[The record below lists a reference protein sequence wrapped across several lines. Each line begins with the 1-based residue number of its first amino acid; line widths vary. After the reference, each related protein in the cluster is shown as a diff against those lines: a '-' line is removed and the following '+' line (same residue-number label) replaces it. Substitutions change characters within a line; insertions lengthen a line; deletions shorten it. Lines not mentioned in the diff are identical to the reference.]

1 MIKIKEKQSCENIY
15 IYKSPSI
22 NIYIDNNV
30 NKGSDKILNIDIN
43 KTSSDKKLF
52 SEFSE
57 YFTSFWVIT
66 KNENSKYHMIINIK
80 DTSIIPVSFVSQI
93 YNMLNQLESIF
104 KTNLHSTCILS
115 KKSTSIH
122 FIKPILNAYKPSRP
136 LKFTNTYEECKQ
148 FFINPKNILH
158 I

>member
-15 IYKSPSI
+15 IYKSTSI

-66 KNENSKYHMIINIK
+66 KNENSKYI
-80 DTSIIPVSFVSQI
+80 
-93 YNMLNQLESIF
+93 
-104 KTNLHSTCILS
+104 
-115 KKSTSIH
+115 
-122 FIKPILNAYKPSRP
+122 
-136 LKFTNTYEECKQ
+136 
-148 FFINPKNILH
+148 
-158 I
+158 